1 MTTKVEDKYLINFI
15 DNIYY
20 NISDKFLPILK
31 KYNIKPNHITI
42 VGIITGLIS
51 CYYLYE
57 GNLLY
62 SFIFLIIS
70 TFLDCLDG
78 HYARKYNM
86 GSKIGHYLDQLGDVF
101 KFIVLIYV
109 LYNKYFSYVYDI
121 KYVIVIL
128 IILNLIHDNC
138 TYLYTDKEK
147 QYGIN
152 TKLCIFP
159 EKYRKNIMYITA
171 NFTNTSILIII
182 YLYIFYRIKYK

>member
-1 MTTKVEDKYLINFI
+1 MTTKVNDTNIINFI
-15 DNIYY
+15 ENIYY
-20 NISDKFLPILK
+20 KIADKFLPTLK
-31 KYNIKPNHITI
+31 KYNIIPNHITI
-42 VGIITGLIS
+42 LGIFTGLLS

-57 GNLLY
+57 GKLLY

-86 GSKIGHYLDQLGDVF
+86 GSKLGHYLDHLGDIF
-101 KFIVLIYV
+101 KFIVLLYV
-109 LYNKYFSYVYDI
+109 LYHKYYYEIYDI
-121 KYVIVIL
+121 RHIILIL

-138 TYLYTDKEK
+138 TYLYINKKE

-182 YLYIFYRIKYK
+182 YLYIFYKVKYN